1 MTILNLDMFPLKNKS
16 IIICKT
22 HGIFKLSHKQ
32 GIGCDKCGRL
42 KTETSSQYNQ
52 EEVIQKIISIHGNKY
67 GYSKIKYL
75 KSTEKV
81 IIIDKEFNTSHL
93 IATKKTKCTIQNAV
107 NPTDYFVK
115 RAKLIHADRF
125 DYSNTKYQDSSN

>member
-22 HGIFKLSHKQ
+22 HGIFKLSHSSHKQ

-67 GYSKIKYL
+67 
-75 KSTEKV
+75 
-81 IIIDKEFNTSHL
+81 
-93 IATKKTKCTIQNAV
+93 
-107 NPTDYFVK
+107 
-115 RAKLIHADRF
+115 
-125 DYSNTKYQDSSN
+125 DYSRTKDWTTSTRSTKSISRAS